1 MGQRRNLQGLRML
14 VTGASQGIGRSLVI
28 EGLKAGMDVIAVARK
43 QDLLDE
49 LVKDAPNKE
58 SSSGRLI
65 TVAGDVTDPAGR
77 AKMLEAAKTRL
88 GGLDILVN
96 NAGIG
101 ATGHFAEEDNSVLRK
116 IFEVNVFGLTETTRA
131 FLPMIKAGKTPA
143 IVNISSIAGLRGIPA
158 RAAYSSSKFAVEGFS
173 EALRAELF
181 KDKVD
186 VLVVCPGLT
195 QTNFSQNMLERKAKI
210 QMDHKRGMTA
220 DEVALE
226 TLESM
231 RRGRERVLLTRDAK
245 RISFITKFFPRIAD
259 RIAKRK
265 VAGLFKEEMIETK
278 KGIYPSFL
286 G

>member
-77 AKMLEAAKTRL
+77 AKMLDTAKTQL

>member
-49 LVKDAPNKE
+49 LVKDATAKG
-58 SSSGRLI
+58 STSGRLI

-77 AKMLEAAKTRL
+77 VKMLETAKTQL

-116 IFEVNVFGLTETTRA
+116 IFEVNVFGLTETTRV

-265 VAGLFKEEMIETK
+265 VAGLFKEEMINTK